1 MSIPEFSLEGKNAIV
16 IAGSRGIGKGIA
28 MALAEAGADVAV
40 TGFTNKYVENTA
52 KEIEAM
58 GRKSSALTVD
68 ATHGEDMDFLA
79 KQVLAEFGTMD
90 IVVNAAGDSIRKP
103 VIALPGSALEGMT
116 SQEWHDIVNINLT
129 EAFEGCRVFGPHMI
143 ERRQGTIIN
152 VSSFA
157 ARRASANLSAYGA
170 GKAALTR
177 FTETVALEWAPF
189 GVRVN
194 AVAPGSFPD
203 PEQMSAEAYQSRQ
216 DDAKGRVPLGR
227 IGKLKEPGYLCVFL
241 ASPAASYIT
250 GQTWA
255 VDGGISIKAP

>member
-1 MSIPEFSLEGKNAIV
+1 MNIPEFSLEGKNAIV

-28 MALAEAGADVAV
+28 MALAEAGADTAV
-40 TGFTNKYVENTA
+40 TGYTNKYVETTA

-79 KQVLAEFGTMD
+79 RQVLSEFGTID
-90 IVVNAAGDSIRKP
+90 IVINAAGDSIRKP
-103 VIALPGSALEGMT
+103 VIALPGGEVEGMT
-116 SQEWHDIVNINLT
+116 SKEWHDIVNINLT
-129 EAFEGCRVFGPHMI
+129 EAFEGCRVFGPHMV
-143 ERRQGTIIN
+143 ERRQGVVIN

-157 ARRASANLSAYGA
+157 ARKASANLSAYGA

-194 AVAPGSFPD
+194 TIAPGQFPD
-203 PEQMSAEAYQSRQ
+203 HEQLTDEQFKQRDEA
-216 DDAKGRVPLGR
+216 AKDRVPLGR
-227 IGKLKEPGYLCVFL
+227 VGRMRDVGLMAVYL
-241 ASPAASYIT
+241 ASDAASYVT
-250 GQTWA
+250 GQTFYI
-255 VDGGISIKAP
+255 DGGLVLA

>member
-1 MSIPEFSLEGKNAIV
+1 MNIPEFSLEGKNAIV

-28 MALAEAGADVAV
+28 MALAEAGADTAV
-40 TGFTNKYVENTA
+40 TGYTNKYVETTA

-79 KQVLAEFGTMD
+79 RQVLSEFGTID
-90 IVVNAAGDSIRKP
+90 IVINAAGDSIRKP
-103 VIALPGSALEGMT
+103 VIALPGGEIEGMT
-116 SQEWHDIVNINLT
+116 SKEWHDIVIINLT
-129 EAFEGCRVFGPHMI
+129 EAFEGCRVFGPHMV
-143 ERRQGTIIN
+143 ERRQGVVIN

-157 ARRASANLSAYGA
+157 ARKASANLSAYGA

-194 AVAPGSFPD
+194 TIAPGQFPD
-203 PEQMSAEAYQSRQ
+203 HEQLTDEQFKQRDEA
-216 DDAKGRVPLGR
+216 AKDRVPLGR
-227 IGKLKEPGYLCVFL
+227 VGRMRDVGLMAVYL
-241 ASPAASYIT
+241 ASDAASYVT
-250 GQTWA
+250 GQTFYI
-255 VDGGISIKAP
+255 DGGLVLA

>member
-1 MSIPEFSLEGKNAIV
+1 MSITEFSLEGNNAIV

-28 MALAEAGADVAV
+28 MALADAGANVAV

-58 GRKSSALTVD
+58 GRKSAGLTVD
-68 ATHGEDMDFLA
+68 ATHGEDMEFLA
-79 KQVLAEFGTMD
+79 KQVISEFGTID

-103 VIALPGSALEGMT
+103 VIALPGGELEGMT
-116 SQEWHDIVNINLT
+116 SQEWHDILNINLT
-129 EAFEGCRVFGPHMI
+129 EAFEGCRVFGPHLVG
-143 ERRQGTIIN
+143 RKQGVVIN

-157 ARRASANLSAYGA
+157 ARKASANLSAYGA

-194 AVAPGSFPD
+194 TIAPGQFPD
-203 PEQMSAEAYQSRQ
+203 HEQMTEEQFKQRDEAAAAR
-216 DDAKGRVPLGR
+216 GVPLGR
-227 IGKLKEPGYLCVFL
+227 VGRMREIGLMAVYL
-241 ASPAASYIT
+241 ASDAASYVT
-250 GQTWA
+250 GQTFYI
-255 VDGGISIKAP
+255 DGGLVLA

>member
-28 MALAEAGADVAV
+28 MAMADAGANVAV
-40 TGFTNKYVENTA
+40 TGFTNKYVEGTA

-58 GRKSSALTVD
+58 GRKSAALTVD
-68 ATHGEDMDFLA
+68 ATHGEDMEFLA
-79 KQVLAEFGTMD
+79 QQVIAEFGAID
-90 IVVNAAGDSIRKP
+90 IVINAAGDSIRKP
-103 VIALPGSALEGMT
+103 VIALPGGELEGMT

-129 EAFEGCRVFGPHMI
+129 EAFEGCRVFGPHMVK
-143 ERRQGTIIN
+143 RGSGTVIN

-157 ARRASANLSAYGA
+157 ARKASVNLSAYGA

-194 AVAPGSFPD
+194 TIAPGQFPD
-203 PEQMSAEAYQSRQ
+203 PDQLTDEQFKQRDEAAAAR
-216 DDAKGRVPLGR
+216 GVPLARVGR
-227 IGKLKEPGYLCVFL
+227 MREVGLMGVYL
-241 ASPAASYIT
+241 ASDAAAYIT
-250 GQTWA
+250 GQTFYI
-255 VDGGISIKAP
+255 DGGLVIA

>member
-1 MSIPEFSLEGKNAIV
+1 MNIPEFNLEGKNAIV

-28 MALAEAGADVAV
+28 MALAEAGANTAV
-40 TGFTNKYVENTA
+40 TGYTNKYVETTA

-79 KQVLAEFGTMD
+79 RQVLSEFGTID
-90 IVVNAAGDSIRKP
+90 IVINAAGDSIRKP
-103 VIALPGSALEGMT
+103 VIALPGGEVEGMT
-116 SQEWHDIVNINLT
+116 SKEWHDIVNINLT
-129 EAFEGCRVFGPHMI
+129 EAFEGCRVFGPHMV
-143 ERRQGTIIN
+143 ERRQGVVIN

-157 ARRASANLSAYGA
+157 ARKASANLSAYGA

-194 AVAPGSFPD
+194 TIAPGQFPD
-203 PEQMSAEAYQSRQ
+203 HEQLTDEQFKQRDEA
-216 DDAKGRVPLGR
+216 AKDRVPLGR
-227 IGKLKEPGYLCVFL
+227 VGRMRDVGLMAVYL
-241 ASPAASYIT
+241 ASDAASYVT
-250 GQTWA
+250 GQTFYI
-255 VDGGISIKAP
+255 DGGLVLA

>member
-1 MSIPEFSLEGKNAIV
+1 MNIPEFSLEGKNAIV

-28 MALAEAGADVAV
+28 MALAEAGADTAV
-40 TGFTNKYVENTA
+40 TGYTNKYVETTA

-79 KQVLAEFGTMD
+79 RQVLSEFGTID
-90 IVVNAAGDSIRKP
+90 IVINAAGDSIRKP
-103 VIALPGSALEGMT
+103 VIALPGGEIEGMT
-116 SQEWHDIVNINLT
+116 SKEWHDIVNINLT
-129 EAFEGCRVFGPHMI
+129 EAFEGCRVFGPHMV
-143 ERRQGTIIN
+143 ERRQGVVIN

-157 ARRASANLSAYGA
+157 ARKASANLSAYGA

-194 AVAPGSFPD
+194 TIAPGQFPD
-203 PEQMSAEAYQSRQ
+203 HEQLTDEQFKQRDEA
-216 DDAKGRVPLGR
+216 AKDRVPLGR
-227 IGKLKEPGYLCVFL
+227 VGRMRDVGLMAVYL
-241 ASPAASYIT
+241 ASDAASYVT
-250 GQTWA
+250 GQTFYI
-255 VDGGISIKAP
+255 DGGLVLA

>member
-1 MSIPEFSLEGKNAIV
+1 MNIPEFSLEGKNAIV

-28 MALAEAGADVAV
+28 MALAEAGADTAV
-40 TGFTNKYVENTA
+40 TGYTNKYVETTA

-79 KQVLAEFGTMD
+79 RQVLSEFGTID
-90 IVVNAAGDSIRKP
+90 IVINAAGDSIRKP
-103 VIALPGSALEGMT
+103 VIALPGGEIEGMT
-116 SQEWHDIVNINLT
+116 SKEWHDIVNINLT
-129 EAFEGCRVFGPHMI
+129 EAFEGCRVFGPHMV
-143 ERRQGTIIN
+143 ERRQGVVIN

-157 ARRASANLSAYGA
+157 ARKASANLSAYGA

-194 AVAPGSFPD
+194 TIAPGQFPD
-203 PEQMSAEAYQSRQ
+203 HEQLTDEQFKQRDEA
-216 DDAKGRVPLGR
+216 AKNRVPLGR
-227 IGKLKEPGYLCVFL
+227 VGRMRDVGLMAVYL
-241 ASPAASYIT
+241 ASDAASYVT
-250 GQTWA
+250 GQTFYI
-255 VDGGISIKAP
+255 DGGLVLA

>member
-1 MSIPEFSLEGKNAIV
+1 MNIPEFSLEGKNAIV

-28 MALAEAGADVAV
+28 MALAEAGADTAV
-40 TGFTNKYVENTA
+40 TGYTNKYVETTA
-52 KEIEAM
+52 KEIEAI

-79 KQVLAEFGTMD
+79 RQVLSEFGTID
-90 IVVNAAGDSIRKP
+90 IVINAAGDSIRKP
-103 VIALPGSALEGMT
+103 VIALPGGEVEGMT
-116 SQEWHDIVNINLT
+116 SKEWHDIVNINLT
-129 EAFEGCRVFGPHMI
+129 EAFEGCRVFGPHMV
-143 ERRQGTIIN
+143 ERRQGVVIN

-194 AVAPGSFPD
+194 TIAPGQFPD
-203 PEQMSAEAYQSRQ
+203 HEQLTDEQFKQRDEA
-216 DDAKGRVPLGR
+216 AKDRVPLGR
-227 IGKLKEPGYLCVFL
+227 VGRMRDVGLMAVYL
-241 ASPAASYIT
+241 ASDAASYVT
-250 GQTWA
+250 GQTFYI
-255 VDGGISIKAP
+255 DGGLVLA